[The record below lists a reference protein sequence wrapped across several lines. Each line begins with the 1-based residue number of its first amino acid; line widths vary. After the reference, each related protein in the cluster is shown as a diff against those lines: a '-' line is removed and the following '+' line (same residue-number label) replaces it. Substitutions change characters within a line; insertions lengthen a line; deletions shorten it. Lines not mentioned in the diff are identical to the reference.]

1 MPLPPLPRVVILD
14 YYDSYT
20 NNIVTL
26 LAKTYTDQQVL
37 NNVVII
43 KADKYTWEEF
53 QKEVLPNVDC
63 VILSPGPG
71 RPENPADIGFAL
83 DLLRLHPVPILGI
96 CLGHQA
102 IGYAFGGKIINTPK
116 ITHGHVIPIAPVQ
129 PPLGLFASPLW
140 ARAEQQKDTFDVVV
154 YNSLAVDP
162 SSLPEELEVTAWSV
176 PTPDRPSTIQGLRHK
191 TLPIW
196 GVQYHPESISST
208 KGSPLL
214 LSFLS
219 AVHAHHA
226 SPASYPP
233 IIPPVLASCSY
244 RIHPSAPNPPA
255 HPSHNPLPR
264 LSLVSH
270 PFGPT
275 GQEQKT
281 DHIFN
286 LFIRSPSSPP
296 NKTNK
301 SAIGEI
307 WLDGQTP
314 LRPTTSS
321 LAAPSFLLTYS
332 LQTRAVRLH
341 RKGLAVETYVLED
354 GATFWQAFGELQ
366 SALSSSLFAPASASA
381 SADDSSSSGEKDVWK
396 GGWSGFFAYEMKEE
410 SLPGYPRR
418 PPTPTSLSLSATTAQ
433 AEGEEEEEE
442 VDACWAWVDGFL
454 QRTPG
459 GEWVGR
465 GILREE
471 SEDGTEREGRGEGE
485 GGGEG
490 GGRGLEGWLRKQGVE
505 FGLSA
510 AQWNTHLERISAA
523 LSSPPSPSPSPSP
536 PPPSRA
542 QAPVQPPA
550 PPPKAPTPPA
560 FPPFHPTSPGSAY
573 KSSIEHCREAI
584 RQGES
589 YELTLTTRFEGWLP
603 PSTFTFTGEGAS
615 ERQGEREKE
624 KEKEGKR
631 DDEIFEMYLH
641 LRKFNPAYYS
651 AYMHFPTLT
660 SPSPSPSSPSPASQ
674 AKPAKGL
681 TILSSSPE
689 RFLSISSKREV
700 EMMPIKGTR
709 ARVKIGKECVCQ
721 PSTGCGG
728 AVRREGGDVGEACVR
743 VGREEDERRGREL
756 QEDIKERAENLMI
769 VDLIR
774 SDLLPPCL
782 PSSLSVPKLI
792 ALESYG
798 VHNLVTTVRGKLY
811 PPSTATASPGGG
823 GGEMEAIARCFPPG
837 SMTGAPKL
845 RSVQLLD
852 GFEKGKK
859 RGVYSGALGYVGVD
873 GVVDLSVVIRTIVRQ
888 GDRLSIGA
896 GGAITWLSNPQ
907 GEWDEVLTKVKSVV
921 GELEG
926 L

>member
-1 MPLPPLPRVVILD
+1 MAVPPLPRVVILD

-26 LAKTYTDQQVL
+26 LAKTYTDEEVL
-37 NNVVII
+37 NNVIII

-53 QKEVLPNVDC
+53 QKKVLPNIDC

-140 ARAEQQKDTFDVVV
+140 APAEQQKDSFDVVV

-219 AVHAHHA
+219 AVHAHHE

-233 IIPPVLASCSY
+233 IIPPILASCSY
-244 RIHPSAPNPPA
+244 RIHPSTSNPPA

-270 PFGPT
+270 PFGST

-281 DHIFN
+281 DDIFN
-286 LFIRSPSSPP
+286 RFIRSPSPP
-296 NKTNK
+296 NKINE
-301 SAIGEI
+301 SGIGEI

-321 LAAPSFLLTYS
+321 LATPSFLLTYS
-332 LQTRAVRLH
+332 LETRAVRLH

-354 GATFWQAFGELQ
+354 GATFWQAFADLQ
-366 SALSSSLFAPASASA
+366 TALSSSLFASASSSDA
-381 SADDSSSSGEKDVWK
+381 SSSEEEEGEGEKDVWK

-410 SLPGYPRR
+410 SLPGYLRR
-418 PPTPTSLSLSATTAQ
+418 PPTSLSAITAQ
-433 AEGEEEEEE
+433 AEGEQEE
-442 VDACWAWVDGFL
+442 VDACWAWVDGVL

-459 GEWVGR
+459 GEWIAR

-471 SEDGTEREGRGEGE
+471 MGNASRTHFDRP
-485 GGGEG
+485 
-490 GGRGLEGWLRKQGVE
+490 L
-505 FGLSA
+505 LS
-510 AQWNTHLERISAA
+510 TIS
-523 LSSPPSPSPSPSP
+523 LPIPLPITSLP
-536 PPPSRA
+536 A

-550 PPPKAPTPPA
+550 PAPKAPNPPA

-589 YELTLTTRFEGWLP
+589 YELTLTTSFEGWLP
-603 PSTFTFTGEGAS
+603 PCTSTGPTGEDAS
-615 ERQGEREKE
+615 EQQREH
-624 KEKEGKR
+624 EKEGKR
-631 DDEIFEMYLH
+631 DDELFAMYLH

-660 SPSPSPSSPSPASQ
+660 SPSPSPSPSSCSTAYQ

-709 ARVKIGKECVCQ
+709 ARIKIGKECVCQ
-721 PSTGCGG
+721 PGSGCGG

-811 PPSTATASPGGG
+811 PPSPSTASPGGG

-921 GELEG
+921 GGLEG

>member
-1 MPLPPLPRVVILD
+1 MEVPPLPRVVILD

-26 LAKTYTDQQVL
+26 LAKTYTDEQVL
-37 NNVVII
+37 SNVVII
-43 KADKYTWEEF
+43 KADKYTWADF

-102 IGYAFGGKIINTPK
+102 IGYAFGGKITNTPK
-116 ITHGHVIPIAPVQ
+116 ITHGHVVPIVPVQ
-129 PPLGLFASPLW
+129 PALGLFASPLW
-140 ARAEQQKDTFDVVV
+140 ALVEQQADKFDVVV

-219 AVHAHHA
+219 AVHNHYHN
-226 SPASYPP
+226 PASYPP
-233 IIPPVLASCSY
+233 LVPSILASCSY
-244 RIHPSAPNPPA
+244 HIHPASSF
-255 HPSHNPLPR
+255 PSSISCHAPLPALR
-264 LSLVSH
+264 LVSH
-270 PFGPT
+270 SFSTT
-275 GQEQKT
+275 GKEAKT
-281 DHIFN
+281 DDIFN
-286 LFIRSPSSPP
+286 RFVRSPSKADRGKGSERP
-296 NKTNK
+296 
-301 SAIGEI
+301 IGEI

-321 LAAPSFLLTYS
+321 LATPSFVLTYS
-332 LQTRAVRLH
+332 LSTRAVRLH
-341 RKGLAVETYVLED
+341 RAGKPVATYVLEN
-354 GATFWQAFGELQ
+354 GATFWQAFAHLQ
-366 SALSSSLFAPASASA
+366 ASLSSSLSSLPSAFTPSSPSAS
-381 SADDSSSSGEKDVWK
+381 GERDVWK
-396 GGWSGFFAYEMKEE
+396 GGWAGFFAYEMKEE
-410 SLPGYPRR
+410 SLSGYLRR
-418 PPTPTSLSLSATTAQ
+418 PEVDIGDGA
-433 AEGEEEEEE
+433 EE

-454 QRTPG
+454 QRTSE
-459 GEWVGR
+459 GEWVAR
-465 GILREE
+465 GIVREE
-471 SEDGTEREGRGEGE
+471 GGDVGEEGDLEKWLK
-485 GGGEG
+485 
-490 GGRGLEGWLRKQGVE
+490 LEGVRL
-505 FGLSA
+505 GLTS
-510 AQWNTHLERISAA
+510 AQWETHLGTISSTLSSSSASSSSSSPSA
-523 LSSPPSPSPSPSP
+523 SSPPKP
-536 PPPSRA
+536 
-542 QAPVQPPA
+542 
-550 PPPKAPTPPA
+550 
-560 FPPFHPTSPGSAY
+560 FPFPQFHPTSSGSVY
-573 KSSIEHCREAI
+573 KSEIEDCREAI

-589 YELTLTTRFEGWLP
+589 YELTLTTSFEGWLP
-603 PSTFTFTGEGAS
+603 PKEDDSEGD
-615 ERQGEREKE
+615 GN
-624 KEKEGKR
+624 R
-631 DDEIFEMYLH
+631 DDDLFEMYQH

-651 AYMHFPTLT
+651 AYMHFPNLT
-660 SPSPSPSSPSPASQ
+660 SPSSSLSSPQ
-674 AKPAKGL
+674 KPTKGL

-689 RFLSISSKREV
+689 RFLSISSNREV

-709 ARVKIGKECVCQ
+709 ARKCVQEGKV
-721 PSTGCGG
+721 
-728 AVRREGGDVGEACVR
+728 
-743 VGREEDERRGREL
+743 EDERRGREL

-782 PSSLSVPKLI
+782 PSSLTVPKLI

-798 VHNLVTTVRGKLY
+798 VHNLVTTVRGQLY
-811 PPSTATASPGGG
+811 PSTTAGA
-823 GGEMEAIARCFPPG
+823 GGELEAIARCFPPG

-852 GFEKGKK
+852 GFEKGKR
-859 RGVYSGALGYVGVD
+859 RGIYSGALGYIGID
-873 GVVDLSVVIRTIVRQ
+873 GVVDLSVVIRTIIRE

-926 L
+926 V

>member
-1 MPLPPLPRVVILD
+1 MAVPPLPRVVILD

-26 LAKTYTDQQVL
+26 LAKTYTDEQVL

-140 ARAEQQKDTFDVVV
+140 APAEQQKDTFDVVV

-162 SSLPEELEVTAWSV
+162 SSLPDELEVTAWSV

-219 AVHAHHA
+219 AVHAHHE

-233 IIPPVLASCSY
+233 IIPPILASCSY
-244 RIHPSAPNPPA
+244 RIHPSASNPPS

-270 PFGPT
+270 PFGST
-275 GQEQKT
+275 GQEQTT
-281 DHIFN
+281 DDIFN
-286 LFIRSPSSPP
+286 LFIRS
-296 NKTNK
+296 NKINE
-301 SAIGEI
+301 SGIGEI

-321 LAAPSFLLTYS
+321 LATPSFLLTYS
-332 LQTRAVRLH
+332 LETRAVRLH

-354 GATFWQAFGELQ
+354 GATFWQAFADLQ
-366 SALSSSLFAPASASA
+366 TALSSSLFASASY
-381 SADDSSSSGEKDVWK
+381 SSPSVEEEEDEKDVWK

-410 SLPGYPRR
+410 SLPGYLRR
-418 PPTPTSLSLSATTAQ
+418 PPTSLSAITAQ
-433 AEGEEEEEE
+433 AEGEVEE

-459 GEWVGR
+459 GEWVAR

-471 SEDGTEREGRGEGE
+471 SEDGGEREGR
-485 GGGEG
+485 GEG

-510 AQWNTHLERISAA
+510 AQWKTHLERISTA
-523 LSSPPSPSPSPSP
+523 LSSPPSPSPSPPSP
-536 PPPSRA
+536 A

-550 PPPKAPTPPA
+550 PESTKPSA

-589 YELTLTTRFEGWLP
+589 YELTLTTSFEG
-603 PSTFTFTGEGAS
+603 
-615 ERQGEREKE
+615 
-624 KEKEGKR
+624 
-631 DDEIFEMYLH
+631 DDELFEMYLH

-651 AYMHFPTLT
+651 AYMHFATLT
-660 SPSPSPSSPSPASQ
+660 SPSLSPSLSPSPSPSPSSSSPAYQ

-709 ARVKIGKECVCQ
+709 AR
-721 PSTGCGG
+721 
-728 AVRREGGDVGEACVR
+728 CVR

-782 PSSLSVPKLI
+782 PSSISVPKLI

-811 PPSTATASPGGG
+811 PPSTASPG